1 MKYILS
7 FMLLTMSAYSQDFV
21 FDKEKGR
28 AVPSYIGQLKLLK
41 GSAFKKSGENTKDV
55 ETGERFKKGDILVTN
70 EKSFAKLLLIDDTTL
85 SVGPESELKFDEI
98 DFKDKFDRR
107 MIFTLLKGQITGNVK
122 NKATN
127 PGDIKF
133 RTKYA
138 TMGVRGT
145 YILMNAQTKN
155 NLDIADFALLSGK
168 ADVLDHK
175 NQKFELKK
183 GDRIVIIREASKNE
197 AKHEGKILTEEEYDF
212 LNAPA
217 IDESKDFKPF
227 LPYFDLKEAERLF
240 SGNAATQKTEELA
253 DNKRE
258 EEKPNWEENLQ
269 KLNQKLKEN
278 QKKR

>member
-1 MKYILS
+1 MM
-7 FMLLTMSAYSQDFV
+7 FTASAFSQDFV

-28 AVPSYIGQLKLLK
+28 AVPSYIGQLKLMK

-55 ETGERFKKGDILVTN
+55 EAGERFKKDDILVTS
-70 EKSFAKLLLIDDTTL
+70 EKSFARILLIDDTVI
-85 SVGPESELKFDEI
+85 SVGPQSELKFDDI
-98 DFKDKFDRR
+98 DFKDKSDRK
-107 MIFTLLKGQITGNVK
+107 MSLTLLKGQLTGNVK
-122 NKATN
+122 NKAAN

-155 NLDIADFALLSGK
+155 NLDIAEYALLSGK

-183 GDRIVIIREASKNE
+183 GDRIVIVREASKDETKHE
-197 AKHEGKILTEEEYDF
+197 AKVLSEAEFNI

-217 IDESKDFKPF
+217 IDEEKDFKPF
-227 LPYFDLKEAERLF
+227 LPYFDLKEAEKFF
-240 SGNAATQKTEELA
+240 SAKAVDQKTEEVS

-258 EEKPNWEENLQ
+258 EVKPNWEENLQ

-278 QKKR
+278 QKKH